1 MIRRPPRSTRSDTL
15 FPYTTLF
22 RSPRIGVEQAV
33 DVGVVQPEFGQRI
46 ERFARREPAREKDA
60 VDPARARARD
70 DIGKDAQLDIAMLR
84 DSREPIAIDAARS
97 ADRLAIM
104 KGARGGGEPPYLLG
118 DAVHID
124 GKADAAVANQGE
136 AQFLFPHGQAH
147 SGV

>member
-1 MIRRPPRSTRSDTL
+1 MRISDW
-15 FPYTTLF
+15 
-22 RSPRIGVEQAV
+22 SS
-33 DVGVVQPEFGQRI
+33 DVCSSDL
-46 ERFARREPAREKDA
+46 AREKDA

-84 DSREPIAIDAARS
+84 DSREQIAIDAARS

-124 GKADAAVANQGE
+124 GKEIGR
-136 AQFLFPHGQAH
+136 AQRLNSSH
-147 SGV
+147 